1 MEDQHIDWI
10 DVLGKAGESRTKS
23 LAKDLIKD
31 QLTKLEYDRAAAEL
45 AATGKLPDIVAIE
58 KDFAKPISEALGQ
71 TMDIVNLGSSTLKVS
86 EKLEAIRK
94 AISTV
99 DDHIFTA
106 EERWESAVNEQDLAH
121 DSLNRCRDL
130 HGAGGG

>member
-1 MEDQHIDWI
+1 MV
-10 DVLGKAGESRTKS
+10 DV
-23 LAKDLIKD
+23 IK
-31 QLTKLEYDRAAAEL
+31 
-45 AATGKLPDIVAIE
+45 
-58 KDFAKPISEALGQ
+58 
-71 TMDIVNLGSSTLKVS
+71 LGSSTMKVA

-106 EERWESAVNEQDLAH
+106 EERWESAVNEMDLAH

-130 HGAGGG
+130 HGPGGKQA